1 MFTDFLLED
10 DNDKQKQSM
19 FAKAKSI
26 ALRFAKSVNRSTD
39 GIKKAQN
46 GGELKDSIHSWKFSK
61 DNKAKTAYNNID
73 KTLKSGYKSDDTDD
87 VKDKETEDTENTE
100 NKNTENVNDTENK
113 TDTEKEAEE
122 KIKDNAQFLKPDEA
136 QEYEYAVRNTENDM
150 QRISKK
156 LIDNAELKKKRTE
169 SFIELLEILLKA
181 LSGDESISLDGVID
195 NAERRIEFANSI
207 NDSIDSLNDYKDT
220 ITNDYKD
227 KIEAQDTILRDREK
241 ELEHEVSPEIADYEK
256 ERVKKYDEKFKQLIA
271 NDSELRALN
280 DEYEYF
286 STKKPLTNDEMLRK
300 REIEDGRYG
309 EMLKALNDE
318 FKPMSDA
325 EKERINKKY
334 REDKLEKTKKRVELN
349 KNLLKAE
356 YEKMMNEFETNSKEF
371 KKELLRMR
379 KNITNDKKLK
389 GGISQIKLDRFKKTS
404 ENFSDY
410 MSTLNKEINVKLKDE
425 NDEDEES

>member
-1 MFTDFLLED
+1 MLFTDFLLED

-61 DNKAKTAYNNID
+61 DNKAKTAYNNVD

-87 VKDKETEDTENTE
+87 VKDKETEDTE

-136 QEYEYAVRNTENDM
+136 QEYEYAVMNTENDM

-181 LSGDESISLDGVID
+181 LSGDESISIDGVID

-220 ITNDYKD
+220 VTNDYKD
-227 KIEAQDTILRDREK
+227 KIEAQDTILRDKEK

-300 REIEDGRYG
+300 REIEDGKYG

-379 KNITNDKKLK
+379 KNVTNDKKLK

-410 MSTLNKEINVKLKDE
+410 MSTLNKDVDVKLKDDE
-425 NDEDEES
+425 DEDEES